1 MSRPT
6 ELRNCNTIGSR
17 VLRSRPGNVGGMKR
31 SLRSLLLG
39 IALGGGAWAAE
50 TNATTEP
57 RWWKGNLHTHTLWSD
72 GDGFPEMVVGWY
84 RDAGY
89 HFLALSDHNVL
100 SQGQRWLSLKD
111 VAAKAKGEPWRGAS
125 HVPRDA
131 YADYLQR
138 YGPHWVE
145 TRAGTAPNSTEVR
158 LKPFDE
164 YRALFD
170 EPGRFLL
177 IESEEITHQ
186 ARDKRAIHM
195 NATNVIELL
204 KPIDGD
210 TVREVM
216 SSHITAVEESAAR
229 HGREIMIHVNHPNYK
244 WGVTAEDLAA
254 VVREQFFEVWNGVAN
269 DNDPGDINH
278 PSTDEMWDIANTL
291 RIAGLNAAPLYGLA
305 TDDSHDYQGNKT
317 RALSGRAWIMVKA
330 RHLTPESLI
339 RAIRAG
345 DFYATSGVLLDDV
358 RFDRTA
364 RTVALTI
371 RPQGTESFVTRF
383 IGTRRGV
390 KLEGK
395 PRLDE
400 KGRVVE
406 TTLDYRS
413 STGPQI
419 GEVLDEVTGLNPTYT
434 LKGDELYVRAVVT
447 SSGAPA
453 VPSVEAEFKRAWTQP
468 VGWAAPAANTE
479 SKKR

>member
-1 MSRPT
+1 MYP
-6 ELRNCNTIGSR
+6 LRNCKGVELCR
-17 VLRSRPGNVGGMKR
+17 RSSSAGTLQLARRATFG
-31 SLRSLLLG
+31 LLAIVAAAGL
-39 IALGGGAWAAE
+39 ARAAE
-50 TNATTEP
+50 SALVSEP

-89 HFLALSDHNVL
+89 HFLALSDHNIL

-125 HVPRDA
+125 HAPRDA

-145 TRAGTAPNSTEVR
+145 TRAGAEPGSTEVR

-204 KPIDGD
+204 KPIDGA

-358 RFDRTA
+358 RFDPTA

-400 KGRVVE
+400 NGRVVE

-419 GEVLDEVTGLNPTYT
+419 GEVLGEVTGLNPTYT

-468 VGWAAPAANTE
+468 VGWASPAANTE